1 MEDRI
6 AKRVNQE
13 GDCLIWE
20 GARNNKGYGIL
31 GVNGKTTLVHRHVW
45 VQAGRDLPEGLTIDH
60 LCRVKRCVNVDHM
73 EVVTRSEN
81 SRRAAEA
88 RNPVVARTPM
98 SPERQAEWDS
108 AWSVFSSDAVRE
120 RAREIDAARAAGAP
134 CDSCRLLAL
143 SGHRTYHYHG
153 A

>member
-45 VQAGRDLPEGLTIDH
+45 VQSGRELPEGLTIDH

-88 RNPVVARTPM
+88 RRPVVVQGVVSPETAART
-98 SPERQAEWDS
+98 
-108 AWSVFSSDAVRE
+108 DAVLE
-120 RAREIDAARAAGAP
+120 AFLAKVTAAAAARPADAPCVACRILAAG
-134 CDSCRLLAL
+134 
-143 SGHRTYHYHG
+143 GKRTYHYHG